1 MSIPRNRLY
10 ELINNISDNDTQ
22 EVISFLEKYAKK
34 NKKELSQNKN
44 RFAKIYE
51 NPLKVEN
58 ITIYSREEL
67 HGR

>member
-1 MSIPRNRLY
+1 MSIPKNRLY
-10 ELINNISDNDTQ
+10 ELINNISESDTQ
-22 EVISFLEKYAKK
+22 EVISFLEKYAQK
-34 NKKELSQNKN
+34 NKKELSEN